1 MDNIYIAFFRRLGNL
16 EKPSLLNKNIG
27 VVNLV
32 GNEITNSLINMVDQ
46 LIAFIP
52 TLLAIIV
59 LIILGKI
66 VGTFLGKLGAKVL
79 DKIGLDDL
87 IDRTVIGGMIKRGQ
101 MSTVGF
107 FDAVIRWFVYIIFA
121 MIILDLLNIQAVNN
135 FVSLIVF
142 YIPLLISAF
151 VVLLIG
157 LLIVDFISDLI
168 KRLLVA
174 AGIDEKFEKTA
185 FGASVVSGGL
195 TASGII
201 AGLIRLFGYLMFL
214 TAASDILRLTMLT
227 QLLISI
233 TQYLPRLFTGIL
245 ILMIGVL
252 SIDIVMDYLSGTV
265 KGMNIEGTEIIL
277 PLLRGFLFLIVILV
291 ALDTMLVN
299 TSILYLFFGP
309 LAWGIAIVVAFKYGV
324 KDAIVA
330 YAKERK

>member
-1 MDNIYIAFFRRLGNL
+1 MGNL

-214 TAASDILRLTMLT
+214 TAASDILRLIMLT

>member
-1 MDNIYIAFFRRLGNL
+1 MVETQIM
-16 EKPSLLNKNIG
+16 
-27 VVNLV
+27 
-32 GNEITNSLINMVDQ
+32 NSLFNVLNQ
-46 LIAFIP
+46 FIAFIP
-52 TLLAIIV
+52 TLIAIII

-66 VGTFLGKLGAKVL
+66 LGTVLGRVGSSVL
-79 DKIGLDDL
+79 DKIGLDNL
-87 IDRTVIGGMIKRGQ
+87 VDRTIIGGMIKRGQ

-107 FDAVIRWFVYIIFA
+107 FDAVIRWFIYVIFA

-135 FVSLIVF
+135 FVSLIVL
-142 YIPLLISAF
+142 YIPLVISAF

-157 LLIVDFISDLI
+157 LLIVDFISDLV
-168 KRLLVA
+168 KRLLIA

-185 FGASVVSGGL
+185 FGISVRSGGL

-201 AGLIRLFGYLMFL
+201 AGIIRLFGYLMFL
-214 TAASDILRLTMLT
+214 TAASDILRMTMFT

-252 SIDIVMDYLSGTV
+252 SIDIVMDYLSSTV
-265 KGMNIEGTEIIL
+265 KGMNIEGAEIIL
-277 PLLRGFLFLIVILV
+277 PILRGFLFLIVILV

-330 YAKERK
+330 YARERK